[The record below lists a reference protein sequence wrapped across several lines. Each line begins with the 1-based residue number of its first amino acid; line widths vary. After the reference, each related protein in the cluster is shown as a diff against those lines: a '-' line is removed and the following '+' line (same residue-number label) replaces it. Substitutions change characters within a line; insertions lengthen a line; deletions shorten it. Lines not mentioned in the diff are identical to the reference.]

1 MTDLETEIDPRAGL
15 RDGRWRVR
23 HRSCWWLWRF
33 GEPSDFERIA
43 PLVRDPKSQV
53 RAVALGALAHGPAF
67 ASHPDVVPLLLERAC
82 HDESLRVRRQAVG
95 MLAWARAHPDLVE
108 FFRGLLETETDPKL
122 RHYARL
128 GIARA
133 ESC

>member
-1 MTDLETEIDPRAGL
+1 VRRA
-15 RDGRWRVR
+15 
-23 HRSCWWLWRF
+23 SCWWLWRF
-33 GEPSDFERIA
+33 GQRSDFELIA
-43 PLVRDPKSQV
+43 PLVRDPRSQV

-95 MLAWARAHPDLVE
+95 TLAWKCTHRDLVG

-122 RHYARL
+122 RHWARL